1 MVHRCI
7 LFLCRDAKPVFSFV
21 YLNILKTRLFQIRF
35 QLGVLVDGHT
45 VDNFRPLFVLV
56 RVTAALI
63 ADEKCPTGLQH
74 PPDFPKALRQ
84 IRPEVDRFK
93 RGNRI
98 KPILCKDDMFHAAL
112 PHRAAPFLNGSPV

>member
-35 QLGVLVDGHT
+35 QLAVLVDGHA
-45 VDNFRPLFVLV
+45 DDDLRALFVLV
-56 RVTAALI
+56 RVAVAFV
-63 ADEKCPTGLQH
+63 ADEKGPAGLQH

-84 IRPEVDRFK
+84 IRPEIDRFK

-98 KPILCKDDMFHAAL
+98 KPILGKDDMFHAAL
-112 PHRAAPFLNGSPV
+112 PHRTAPFLNGSPV